1 LTVNPCRGADASSVV
16 TPDEMQYFGLQF
28 VVRYFSQFPN
38 KNLQISEAQ
47 NLSRAGFNLVCVY
60 EDDVNDWAGGFA
72 RGVEDAKRYLS
83 QAANIGVPTDRP
95 CYFAVDENMDPNDP
109 RLADYFR
116 GAGSVLGVARVGV
129 YGSTAVCRAL
139 KSLNLVK
146 WTWRSMST
154 AWRGGEGSSYEF
166 NIEQTGYINQKLDLD
181 AAITDDYGQWRIGWS
196 PIQNVA
202 TVKLSVVDMC
212 AHEDRS
218 RPANVTTDFAQV
230 YPVQKALAA
239 EGFLSPQFCNGHY
252 GLETI
257 SAYAGWQGKCGY
269 RGKDADGI
277 PGLSTLSRL
286 GALHNFHVVS

>member
-1 LTVNPCRGADASSVV
+1 LTITLIPGADASNVV
-16 TPDEMQYFGLQF
+16 TPDEMHNLGLQF
-28 VVRYFSQFPN
+28 VVRYFSQFPG

-60 EDDVNDWAGGFA
+60 EDDVNDWEGGYD
-72 RGVEDAKRYLS
+72 RGTEDAKRYLS
-83 QAANIGVPTDRP
+83 QATAIGVPTDRP

-116 GAGSVLGVARVGV
+116 GARNVLGIGRIGV
-129 YGSTAVCRAL
+129 YGSTALCRAL
-139 KSLNLVK
+139 KSLGLVNF
-146 WTWRSMST
+146 TFRSMST
-154 AWRGGEGSSYEF
+154 AWRGGEGSTYEF
-166 NIEQTGYINQKLDLD
+166 NIEQTGYINQKFDHD
-181 AAITDDYGQWRIGWS
+181 AAITSDYGQWRIGWS

-212 AHEDRS
+212 AREDRS

-252 GLETI
+252 GNETI

-277 PGLSTLSRL
+277 PGLSTLSKL